1 MPFTSFD
8 VPNVGGVRAVSRLP
22 VVRRSWRWS
31 LATAAAF
38 FVTQHLKVTT
48 PLLAGYPRPVPE
60 VIDPYGAGACGGIHH
75 SSMKVSFYLQHRS
88 DTVDVYIV
96 DASGDDRAHA
106 RHGRPHAWRSAPQR
120 GYFRWNGREDNGSI
134 APDGTYYVRVA
145 LLHQGRTIEISNP
158 AGPEPIKVLTVPP
171 HPVVT
176 SVSPSLI
183 PLGHTP
189 VTIKYK
195 GTEGRSGIHH
205 ALPDRP
211 PRWPRHLSRSSRR
224 SGAARRRRGT
234 GSSRASPRRP
244 GRTSSASV

>member
-1 MPFTSFD
+1 
-8 VPNVGGVRAVSRLP
+8 
-22 VVRRSWRWS
+22 
-31 LATAAAF
+31 
-38 FVTQHLKVTT
+38 
-48 PLLAGYPRPVPE
+48 
-60 VIDPYGAGACGGIHH
+60 
-75 SSMKVSFYLQHRS
+75 MKVSFYLQHRS

-96 DASGDDRAHA
+96 DSSGTIVRTLATGVHMRGGAH
-106 RHGRPHAWRSAPQR
+106 PKR

-189 VTIKYK
+189 VTIRYK
-195 GTEGRSGIHH
+195 GTEGRSGFIMLYRTD
-205 ALPDRP
+205 LPGGGL
-211 PRWPRHLSRSSRR
+211 HLVKKFKTKWGSTEATWNGLIKGKPAPAGTYLVGLSVTD
-224 SGAARRRRGT
+224 AACDT
-234 GSSRASPRRP
+234 GSFPS
-244 GRTSSASV
+244 